1 MDRIRIGVLGAS
13 SFVGIQLLTLLR
25 QQHFSVK
32 AYSRRIF
39 EQAASTYEIEWV
51 QLPIDKSVN
60 IPFSAVC
67 VDNAHQAYDP
77 EVIDLWIS
85 VAPIWVLSDHFQLL
99 KSHGI
104 KRIVA
109 LSSTSRFVKVNS
121 SDLTEQGV
129 SKRLSEGE
137 EKLQVWANLNEI
149 DWVILRPT
157 MIYGYGGD
165 KNVSVIAKFIRQF
178 RFFPL
183 MGNANGLRQP
193 VHADDVAK
201 ACVSA
206 LLNPHVRNQA
216 YNITGGETLTYKNMV
231 LRIFSALNIR
241 PRLLHVPLWV
251 FHLAIQVVR
260 ILPRYR
266 NWTTAMADRMNQDL
280 CFDYTEAN
288 HDFGFSPR
296 YFSPLD

>member
-1 MDRIRIGVLGAS
+1 MDKIKIGVLGAS
-13 SFVGIQLLTLLR
+13 SFVGIQILILLR

-32 AYSRRIF
+32 AYSRRLF
-39 EQAASTYEIEWV
+39 EQASYTSEIEWV
-51 QLPIDKSVN
+51 QLPIKNTKTISHT
-60 IPFSAVC
+60 AEC
-67 VDNAHQAYDP
+67 LDNAKLASDP
-77 EVIDLWIS
+77 EVIHFWIS
-85 VAPIWVLSDHFQLL
+85 VAPIWVLGDHFQLL
-99 KSHGI
+99 ESHGI

-109 LSSTSRFVKVNS
+109 LSSTSRFVKFNS
-121 SDLTEQGV
+121 SDLTEQIV
-129 SKRLSEGE
+129 SKRLTEGE
-137 EKLQVWANLNEI
+137 EKLQAWATKNKI

-178 RFFPL
+178 HFFPL

-206 LLNPHVRNQA
+206 LLIPHVRNHA

-231 LRIFSALNIR
+231 LHIFSALNIR

-251 FHLAIQVVR
+251 FHLAIKMVR

-280 CFDYTEAN
+280 CFDHIEAT
-288 HDFGFSPR
+288 HDFGYSPR